1 MFTSFSILVLEVA
14 FSVCWLRLVLVCSIF
29 TGHTP
34 WRTRDSCACFRR
46 EFFVLIVLD
55 KRRSKTLSAKS
66 YEHGWTEGGRGH
78 TSLSSRSLLGT
89 RVRQLRLTRL
99 SYGYSANL
107 KVAGQSDIPLVAPD
121 PALHPTSLGFEET
134 KCPRIA
140 SLKERTSFQSFWGSE
155 SKSPD
160 EFRDSVSVVP
170 S

>member
-1 MFTSFSILVLEVA
+1 MGGQ
-14 FSVCWLRLVLVCSIF
+14 R
-29 TGHTP
+29 G
-34 WRTRDSCACFRR
+34 
-46 EFFVLIVLD
+46 
-55 KRRSKTLSAKS
+55 RS
-66 YEHGWTEGGRGH
+66 R

-107 KVAGQSDIPLVAPD
+107 KVAGQSDIPLVVPD

-160 EFRDSVSVVP
+160 EFRDTMSLSSLAGNQRMRVGIASRRAFFLRDCSRMIRNAFP
-170 S
+170 KCAACILTMHAGWKTL